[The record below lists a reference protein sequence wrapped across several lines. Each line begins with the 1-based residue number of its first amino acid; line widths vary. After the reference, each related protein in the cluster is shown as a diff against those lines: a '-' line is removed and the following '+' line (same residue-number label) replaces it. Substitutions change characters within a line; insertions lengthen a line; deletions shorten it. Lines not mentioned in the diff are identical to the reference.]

1 MRSGRAARD
10 ARPEREGHVDIRET
24 GDRLA
29 IMELLARCARGVDTR
44 ARALWRDVRDITVMN
59 HIRLLTAYRDLE
71 TAAALADLP

>member
-1 MRSGRAARD
+1 MRSGRVARD
-10 ARPEREGHVDIRET
+10 ARPEREGRDIRET

-29 IMELLARCARGVDTR
+29 IMKLLARCARGVDTR

-59 HIRLLTAYRDLE
+59 HIRLLKAYRDLE